1 MIRLA
6 VLSFVLATAAA
17 ASASPPYCATGTCYQ
32 KPTYAAPTY
41 APPHYTYNTTNTYHP
56 PNVYFVGVPVPVDYA
71 KPIALQGRTP
81 YSYSLKEAY
90 GDPFD
95 LNLAF
100 DKAVRL
106 GELAGETH
114 RQASENTLAIIKTQQ
129 DARNTGARVAA
140 ITEAVVSAIEA
151 DNAAPKDES
160 EIVLQTKRPALK
172 ATKKAGS
179 RLKTPNAV
187 LKARCISCHSDKYA
201 DWDSLDY
208 DTQFDIFSHVTDA
221 NPQKRMPKKNGGK
234 DPGDPLSPAE
244 ILLLTPISE

>member
-6 VLSFVLATAAA
+6 VISFVLATAAA
-17 ASASPPYCATGTCYQ
+17 AFASPPYCATGTCYQ
-32 KPTYAAPTY
+32 KPVTYAVPAAPN
-41 APPHYTYNTTNTYHP
+41 YTYNTTNTYHP

-129 DARNTGARVAA
+129 DARNSGARVAA

-151 DNAAPKDES
+151 DNAAPKDEA
-160 EIVLQTKRPALK
+160 EIVLQTKRPVK
-172 ATKKAGS
+172 VSKKVAS

-187 LKARCISCHSDKYA
+187 LKARCVSCHSDKYA

-208 DTQFDIFSHVTDA
+208 DTQFSIFSHVTDA
-221 NPQKRMPKKNGGK
+221 NPQVRMPKANGGK
-234 DPGDPLSPAE
+234 DPGKPLPPAE